1 MAGVDV
7 RFIDKGPIELK
18 GSLEL
23 RDNDGRAIQKK
34 AGDAIY
40 LCRCGASKSKPY
52 CDGAHS
58 AVGFDGKLA

>member
-7 RFIDKGPIELK
+7 RFINKGPIELK
-18 GSLEL
+18 GSVEL
-23 RDNDGRAIQKK
+23 HDHDGHAVQKK
-34 AGDAIY
+34 AGDALY

-58 AVGFDGKLA
+58 AIAFDGKLA